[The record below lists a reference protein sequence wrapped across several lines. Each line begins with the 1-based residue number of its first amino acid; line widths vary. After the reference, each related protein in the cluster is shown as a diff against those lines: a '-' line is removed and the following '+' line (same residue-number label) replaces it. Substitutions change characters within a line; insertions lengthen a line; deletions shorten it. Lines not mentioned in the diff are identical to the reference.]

1 MGTPILRRYVLLGP
15 IGHGGVSVVY
25 HAVDSVSPRP
35 LAVKLLAP
43 AMRDNARARDNV
55 RREALITQRLRH
67 PSVPKVYD
75 FGDAPLPDGTVVPYV
90 VMELLSGVALTG
102 RLAGGGRM
110 PWREAVSAAATVA
123 DVLAVAHRRGVVH
136 RDLTADNIM
145 MTSSGLKII
154 DFGLAT
160 TVDPE
165 ASRRADRPRV
175 LRPSMRRHPTI
186 PRHPVTS
193 ANLPADDVYA
203 LGVLLFQ
210 MLTGGSPYPSAT
222 PSTYL
227 AAGRFRSVAPTPV
240 LTVAGL
246 PPEVAEIC
254 RACMAKRP
262 EDRPPSQEIA
272 LALWGLLAPEPR
284 ASAAIN
290 IAAPPAVPAPPVTA
304 VPLVAPLS
312 VPPVGGVLELSGSPV
327 GLLP

>member
-1 MGTPILRRYVLLGP
+1 MGTSILRRYVLLGP

-25 HAVDSVSPRP
+25 QAIDALSPRP
-35 LAVKLLAP
+35 LAIKLLAP
-43 AMRDNARARDNV
+43 PLSENARARDNV

-102 RLAGGGRM
+102 RLAGGPL
-110 PWREAVSAAATVA
+110 PWREAVTAAATVA

-145 MTSSGLKII
+145 MTQSGLKII

-160 TVDPE
+160 TVDAE
-165 ASRRADRPRV
+165 ERPRL
-175 LRPSMRRHPTI
+175 LRSTPRRHPTI

-203 LGVLLFQ
+203 LGVLLYQ
-210 MLTGGSPYPSAT
+210 MLTGQSPYPSAT

-227 AAGRFRSVAPTPV
+227 AAGRVRSVAPTPV
-240 LTVAGL
+240 LTVPGL
-246 PPEVAEIC
+246 PPRLAEIC

-262 EDRPPSQEIA
+262 GERPSSQEVALDLWTMIA
-272 LALWGLLAPEPR
+272 PGPPR
-284 ASAAIN
+284 PAG
-290 IAAPPAVPAPPVTA
+290 PPGVPAYRDF
-304 VPLVAPLS
+304 
-312 VPPVGGVLELSGSPV
+312 
-327 GLLP
+327 GLIPC